1 MTSFAVMTH
10 VKFDIVIL
18 FCYNITLSN
27 VNVSELMTYGYKHD
41 RIRQSKKEF

>member
-1 MTSFAVMTH
+1 MTSFAVMTY

-18 FCYNITLSN
+18 FCYNIKLS
-27 VNVSELMTYGYKHD
+27 NVSELMTYGYKHD